1 MRAIILAAVAMMP
14 SVAFADEVE
23 DAHRQAV
30 AGRDSYWNCL
40 AQEYARDRNKNLSGP
55 DFTALIASVCPS
67 ERQNF
72 RVMLVGYL
80 SVQFPDLGAGAHM
93 STANNAIATAQK
105 DVVTAFIRHK
115 AGPK

>member
-1 MRAIILAAVAMMP
+1 MRAIFLAAVAMMP
-14 SVAFADEVE
+14 SIALADEVE

-30 AGRDSYWNCL
+30 AGRDSYWSCL
-40 AQEYARDRNKNLSGP
+40 AQEYTRDSNNNLSGP
-55 DFTALIASVCPS
+55 DFTALIAGACPS

-80 SVQFPDLGAGAHM
+80 SVQFPEADAGGHM
-93 STANNAIATAQK
+93 VTANNAIASAQK

-115 AGPK
+115 AAPK

>member
-1 MRAIILAAVAMMP
+1 MRAIILAAVAMLP
-14 SVAFADEVE
+14 SVAFADEIE

-40 AQEYARDRNKNLSGP
+40 AQEYQRDGNKSMSGP
-55 DFTALIASVCPS
+55 DFTSLIASVCSS

-80 SVQFPDLGAGAHM
+80 SLQFPDLDTGAHM
-93 STANNAIATAQK
+93 TTANTAIASAQK

-115 AGPK
+115 AAPK